1 MSRTSLI
8 RPRHTRAVW
17 DRPAPGTRLLPSPSF
32 NTVSLGFPL
41 PSDGRSFDCRRH
53 SPSKGL
59 CRFGAPSSGR
69 LLLADFTLAEDISA
83 SFDAFARALVPLS
96 GSTTR
101 CNWRFPF
108 GPPRHRAV
116 MPSHAAVERCRRTD
130 NPHPETPST
139 SVCLLRHAWGYRR
152 TAAGATS
159 VGAGVVVFLLTSPGP
174 SIASPSFA
182 PFPGSAR
189 NLGLAHSPISALPAT
204 QPKSRWGGP
213 FPVGAGLGACLK
225 SRITPHFSL
234 FCDLDSCLRHLSY
247 WSRISNWAV
256 FNGLMRQAP
265 RACPVPSPR
274 HPRKE
279 PAYLLT
285 SPTLPTEQPKKA
297 SFFQNNQN
305 SCL

>member
-1 MSRTSLI
+1 MYYIRPRLRPCTSALI
-8 RPRHTRAVW
+8 RKGLKESHESHQPNQARRHTRAVW
-17 DRPAPGTRLLPSPSF
+17 NRPAPDTRLLPSPSF

-59 CRFGAPSSGR
+59 CRYIAPSSGR

-108 GPPRHRAV
+108 GPPRHRVV

-152 TAAGATS
+152 TAADATS

-204 QPKSRWGGP
+204 QPKSGGEAPPPPPTKGTRLSAHIPHSPNRAAKENVP
-213 FPVGAGLGACLK
+213 FPKQSKFVPLTEIQSNPPSGQPPPKETAC
-225 SRITPHFSL
+225 
-234 FCDLDSCLRHLSY
+234 
-247 WSRISNWAV
+247 
-256 FNGLMRQAP
+256 
-265 RACPVPSPR
+265 
-274 HPRKE
+274 
-279 PAYLLT
+279 
-285 SPTLPTEQPKKA
+285 
-297 SFFQNNQN
+297 
-305 SCL
+305 

>member
-17 DRPAPGTRLLPSPSF
+17 NRPATDTRLLPSPSF

-59 CRFGAPSSGR
+59 CRYIAPSSGR

-108 GPPRHRAV
+108 GPPRHRVV

-152 TAAGATS
+152 TAADATS

-213 FPVGAGLGACLK
+213 
-225 SRITPHFSL
+225 
-234 FCDLDSCLRHLSY
+234 
-247 WSRISNWAV
+247 
-256 FNGLMRQAP
+256 
-265 RACPVPSPR
+265 SPR

-285 SPTLPTEQPKKA
+285 SPTLPTEQPKKT
-297 SFFQNNQN
+297 SLFQNNQN
-305 SCL
+305 SCLQPKFNQNLPSGQPPQKEPPASPYPLLTPHN